1 MDGAQHRPPE
11 GTRHAAGTPALGF
24 TGVGLQIGGARILED
39 VNLEVAAG
47 EMIGVIGPNGAGKT
61 TLFNLVSGLM
71 RPTEG
76 RIRLNG
82 EDITDLSVDR
92 RARAGLGRTFQTSSL
107 FPGLTVRENV
117 RLAAQ
122 SALGGSLSLFRF
134 PRTTDRATRLALD
147 CLEQVGLTRRLDATA
162 GGLSHGDKRK
172 VEIAMILA
180 TDPEVV
186 LLDEPMAGVGS
197 GDVPGLVEIIR
208 RIHRESGRT
217 LMMVEHHMEVV
228 LGLVDRV
235 AVMHRGTLLAV
246 DEPAAIMANSEV
258 QSAYLG
264 QPVEAP
270 ADAPT
275 DPTEQK
281 EVVS

>member
-1 MDGAQHRPPE
+1 MTTQTPASESSSPPSALAP
-11 GTRHAAGTPALGF
+11 TSGTPALDLHDI
-24 TGVGLQIGGARILED
+24 GLQIGGARILEH
-39 VNLEVAAG
+39 VNLQVAPG

-61 TLFNLVSGLM
+61 TLFNIISGLM

-76 RIRLNG
+76 SVTMDGR
-82 EDITDLSVDR
+82 DITTLAVDR
-92 RARAGLGRTFQTSSL
+92 RATAGLGRTFQTSSL
-107 FPGLTVRENV
+107 FPGLSVQENV

-122 SALGGSLSLFRF
+122 AKLGGSLSLLKF
-134 PRTTDRATRLALD
+134 PRPNDEASTLAAECID
-147 CLEQVGLTRRLDATA
+147 QVGLTRRASVLA

-180 TDPEVV
+180 TDPQLI

-208 RIHRESGRT
+208 RIHKESGRT
-217 LMMVEHHMEVV
+217 LMMVEHHMDVV

-235 AVMHRGTLLAV
+235 AVMHQGSLLAV
-246 DEPAAIMANSEV
+246 DAPEAIMTDPRV

-264 QPVEAP
+264 EA
-270 ADAPT
+270 A
-275 DPTEQK
+275 
-281 EVVS
+281 